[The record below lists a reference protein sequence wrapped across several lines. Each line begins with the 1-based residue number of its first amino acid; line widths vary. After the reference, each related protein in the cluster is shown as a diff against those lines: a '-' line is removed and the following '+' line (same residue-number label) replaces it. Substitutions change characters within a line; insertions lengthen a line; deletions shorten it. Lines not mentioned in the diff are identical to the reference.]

1 MRLLLDEMWSY
12 EIAVQLRRFGHD
24 VIAATEP
31 EHEARFTGVEDDIV
45 FERAQEDG
53 RAIVTENVADFERAR
68 MAFER
73 TGRSH
78 HGVIYARDP
87 QFNRN
92 LGAGV
97 IGPMVRALDRLLSER
112 PEHDPQNRVIFLRR
126 AE

>member
-1 MRLLLDEMWSY
+1 MRLLLDEMWSH
-12 EIAVQLRRFGHD
+12 EIALQLRSRRHD

-31 EHEARFTGVEDDIV
+31 EHEARYGGLDDEIV

-53 RAIVTENVADFERAR
+53 RALVTENVGDFERAR
-68 MAFER
+68 VAFER

-78 HGVIYARDP
+78 HGLIYARAP

-97 IGPMVRALDRLLSER
+97 IGPMVLALERLLSEH
-112 PEHDPQNRVIFLRR
+112 PEGDAQSRVIYLRR
-126 AE
+126 AD